1 MSVTWGEI
9 QLITLQKMFSANG
22 SQIPNDASTRDY
34 LAAMPGAANEGLAL
48 LATAGKYIEKTINIA
63 HNPPR
68 NLIASGAHIHSIER
82 GSIDFTAE
90 RARSYSFDYYG
101 QGTLAIYI
109 DGALAEEITLD
120 PVGGYTCVKGLI
132 NNPDDKMVKVVFTS
146 EYPFALKDIALY
158 SANYPDVKDIPP
170 FSEKIKYKLSDYA
183 SDFFK
188 LATEDIY
195 YEGDADVTRYIRTTD
210 YFQEGESVLV
220 LDRDTPGN
228 FRVYYYAY
236 PGKITLD
243 TPNEEELAIDNE
255 VYPLLCLYMAS
266 QLYKDDDNGIA
277 TTYRN
282 EFEVGFERLKVAV
295 STPSAERFT
304 SESGWI

>member
-22 SQIPNDASTRDY
+22 DQIPNDASTKDY
-34 LAAMPGAANEGLAL
+34 LASMPGAANEGLAL

-63 HNPPR
+63 HNPPK
-68 NLIASGAHIHSIER
+68 NLLPDGEHIRSQER
-82 GSIDFTAE
+82 GVMKFEAE
-90 RARSYSFDYYG
+90 RARSYTFEYFG
-101 QGTLAIYI
+101 QGTCTIYVNGVLV
-109 DGALAEEITLD
+109 DQFGLD
-120 PVGGYTCVKGLI
+120 PVKGYTTVNGLI
-132 NNPDDKMVKVVFTS
+132 SNRDDALVKIEIES
-146 EYPFALKDIALY
+146 EYPIAVKDIALY
-158 SANYPDVKDIPP
+158 SANFPSKKDIPP
-170 FSEKIKYKLSDYA
+170 FSEKIRYKLADYA
-183 SDFFK
+183 PDFFK

-210 YFQEGESVLV
+210 YYQEGENVLV

-228 FRVYYYAY
+228 FRIYYYAY
-236 PGKITLD
+236 PDKITLA
-243 TPNEEELAIDNE
+243 TPKEAELAIDNE

-277 TTYRN
+277 TGYRN
-282 EFEVGFERLKVAV
+282 EFEVGFERLKVSA